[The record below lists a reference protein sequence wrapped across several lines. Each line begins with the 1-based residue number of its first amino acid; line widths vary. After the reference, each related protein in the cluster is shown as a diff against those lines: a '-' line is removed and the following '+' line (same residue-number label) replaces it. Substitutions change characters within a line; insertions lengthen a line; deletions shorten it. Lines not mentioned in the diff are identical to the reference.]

1 MATFIP
7 GESLETIVVSRHSF
21 APNAAFLSASSS
33 VSVCAPRL
41 SPAEEPLDVA
51 ATGLST
57 GAVER
62 LIFAPS
68 SNVDPAF
75 DSTSQPTPPCSDVI
89 GAQVQRNLATTTRSA
104 RTTALNDAGN
114 ADFSMS
120 SDVAALVADH
130 GAKVDA
136 PAPSVLDA
144 SGAALVVDG
153 AAGSGVGVESSD
165 VTPSPADLK
174 KLLNDSGVGL
184 EQRSVVGKE

>member
-1 MATFIP
+1 MVTFIP

-21 APNAAFLSASSS
+21 APNAAFLSASG
-33 VSVCAPRL
+33 VSLCAPRL
-41 SPAEEPLDVA
+41 PPAEEPLDVA

-62 LIFAPS
+62 LIFD
-68 SNVDPAF
+68 VGPAF
-75 DSTSQPTPPCSDVI
+75 DSTSRPSPPCSDVI
-89 GAQVQRNLATTTRSA
+89 GAQVQRNLATTTRSE